1 MSIHSSRR
9 TSILGFCLLA
19 CGLGGPL
26 LAATPDVSIKN
37 KFVEISVEIDNALKA
52 YPGLF
57 DNCFTEGKSWAQKSS
72 NDAAKEQRS
81 DPSLFRDRPKWSY
94 DRSYTLRSVVV
105 RYVSIVRA
113 DDTYEGGAHPN
124 HVVDTILWDGDA
136 QKRISVR
143 PFFTETA
150 DNGPTMTALAR
161 LARLAVAAE
170 KISRDIPAGSDDK
183 LRPNMTPEKYLRQ
196 DTFIADGIKPSLL
209 QLGPL
214 TLAPSTERAKSSG
227 LTFHYSPYAV
237 GPYAEGPYTV
247 FVPWTA
253 FQQFLSDTGRSTFAG
268 TRPKGDDKF

>member
-1 MSIHSSRR
+1 MSIYSSRR
-9 TSILGFCLLA
+9 TLVLGFCLLA

-37 KFVEISVEIDNALKA
+37 KFVEISVEIDNAFKA

-57 DNCFTEGKSWAQKSS
+57 DNCLTEGKSWAQKSS

-94 DRSYTLRSVVV
+94 DRSYTLRSVVA

-183 LRPNMTPEKYLRQ
+183 LKSKYDAGEVSAAGYVHRRRHQAQPAAAWSADARTLDRARQEFGIDLPLFALRRGSLRRRPLHGFRTV
-196 DTFIADGIKPSLL
+196 DGIPAIPFGYRQSHLFRN
-209 QLGPL
+209 
-214 TLAPSTERAKSSG
+214 T
-227 LTFHYSPYAV
+227 
-237 GPYAEGPYTV
+237 
-247 FVPWTA
+247 
-253 FQQFLSDTGRSTFAG
+253 
-268 TRPKGDDKF
+268 PKRR